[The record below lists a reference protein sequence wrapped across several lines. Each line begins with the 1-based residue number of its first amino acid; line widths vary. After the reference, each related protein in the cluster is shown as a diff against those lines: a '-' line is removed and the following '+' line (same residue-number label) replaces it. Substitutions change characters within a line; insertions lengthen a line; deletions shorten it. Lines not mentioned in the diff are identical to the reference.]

1 MVTCCGQDKDSE
13 DEEES
18 SSEEEEEE
26 GDGKQTKN
34 GKWKVN
40 NNKKSKNG
48 NHVPYT
54 FIPLVNFIRPGLD
67 TGFDKYYTVTYLYIS
82 SVEGRIFCWRECLGR
97 SFAYVAHFVFL
108 RYVLI

>member
-1 MVTCCGQDKDSE
+1 MNGLCCVQDKDSD

-54 FIPLVNFIRPGLD
+54 FIPLVNFTRPGSD
-67 TGFDKYYTVTYLYIS
+67 TGFDKYTVPVQVYIS
-82 SVEGRIFCWRECLGR
+82 SFEGRIF
-97 SFAYVAHFVFL
+97 F
-108 RYVLI
+108 